1 MKNTNLKFYDQLL
14 KLHLFQGVG
23 RSDLAQIVGHSKIG
37 FESVE
42 EGETIAHSGDNYEKM
57 LFLTSGKAKVTVAA
71 FDKAGMGE
79 VIGLLSRS
87 RHHKVRC
94 V

>member
-57 LFLTSGKAKVTVAA
+57 LFLTSGKAKVTVVSC
-71 FDKAGMGE
+71 F
-79 VIGLLSRS
+79 
-87 RHHKVRC
+87 
-94 V
+94 

>member
-42 EGETIAHSGDNYEKM
+42 EDYCS
-57 LFLTSGKAKVTVAA
+57 L
-71 FDKAGMGE
+71 
-79 VIGLLSRS
+79 R
-87 RHHKVRC
+87 
-94 V
+94 